1 MARELVY
8 YIGVSIDGRIAGPGG
23 EYDFFPMGDGEAA
36 AAYSRWTTA
45 EWPETVPTAYRDAA
59 GVTGTPNRHFDTVV
73 MGLGTYRPALDEG
86 ITSPYAHLRQY
97 VVSSTTDPA
106 TDPAVTVV
114 PGDPLGLVRRLKA
127 EDGLDIWLCGGGKL
141 AGTLFPEVDR
151 LVVKRYPVVVGAGI
165 PVFDRGFDPAP
176 FRVTDRRAFDNGVE
190 ITWFARG

>member
-8 YIGVSIDGRIAGPGG
+8 YIGVSIDGRIAGPRG

-36 AAYSRWTTA
+36 AGYSRWTTA

-59 GVTGTPNRHFDTVV
+59 GVTGTPNKHFDTVV

-106 TDPAVTVV
+106 TDPAVTIV

-165 PVFDRGFDPAP
+165 PVFDRGFEPAP